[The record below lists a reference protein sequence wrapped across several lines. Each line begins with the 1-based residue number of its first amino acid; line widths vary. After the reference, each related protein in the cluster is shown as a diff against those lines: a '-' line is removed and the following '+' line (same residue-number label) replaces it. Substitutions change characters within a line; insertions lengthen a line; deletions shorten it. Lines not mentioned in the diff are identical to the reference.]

1 MKTIKESII
10 GKKGILTLGGL
21 KSGQIV
27 MINDEYYMYMD
38 YKDAD
43 SIPKISKYM
52 SESSRVCGY
61 DFTLGGFFYQTELH
75 NVEAMSA
82 GRYTHG
88 LKFKGSSEEWDVQC
102 VSEQVFQVEFLQ
114 QYQLVEMARKI
125 KFRKVK

>member
-10 GKKGILTLGGL
+10 GRKGVSNLGGL

-27 MINDEYYMYMD
+27 MINYEYYMYMTYD
-38 YKDAD
+38 DAN

-61 DFTLGGFFYQTELH
+61 DFTLGGFFYQSEIH

-82 GRYTHG
+82 GKYTHG
-88 LKFKGSSEEWDVQC
+88 LKCRSSHEWDVQH
-102 VSEQVFQVEFLQ
+102 VSEQVFEIGLYK
-114 QYQLVEMARKI
+114 QYQLAEMSRKTRFREI
-125 KFRKVK
+125 K